1 MKVRPIL
8 FSSEMVQAIL
18 AGEKTQTRR
27 VVNPQ
32 PASRGAL
39 ITTPADQIWYTFP
52 CDDGVER
59 FARCPYGKIGDWL
72 WVRET
77 WAVHKE
83 LDRIVPRDCIGSKVW
98 FYATD
103 HRDEWCGRWRPSIH
117 LPYDFHRIDLEVIDV
132 RCERLQSI
140 SESDAEAEGIEP
152 RIPNH
157 VVGAVYRYAQLW
169 NSINAKRGYSWDSN
183 PFVWV
188 VSFRVVAPQ
197 PRLAPDPASCESQA

>member
-1 MKVRPIL
+1 MKIRPIL

-27 VVNPQ
+27 VVKC
-32 PASRGAL
+32 RME
-39 ITTPADQIWYTFP
+39 I
-52 CDDGVER
+52 DGDESG
-59 FARCPYGKIGDWL
+59 FGLEPTLACPYGLPGDWL

-77 WAVHKE
+77 WAVHKD

-98 FYATD
+98 FFATD
-103 HRDEWCGRWRPSIH
+103 HKDEWCGRWRPSIH
-117 LPYDFHRIDLEVIDV
+117 LPYDFHRITLEVTDV
-132 RCERLQSI
+132 RCEPLQAI

-152 RIPNH
+152 RVPNH

-169 NSINAKRGYSWDSN
+169 NSINSKRGYSWDSN

-188 VSFRVVAPQ
+188 VSFRVLHPNKVLQ
-197 PRLAPDPASCESQA
+197 PTTDRA